1 MKKLFITAL
10 VAFFSISAFSQDNS
24 ELELM
29 QKVFGLEKLQIVAA
43 YVNPGEEH
51 VETFINLYEEY
62 EEKRME
68 LGKVRIELLNTYANE
83 WNGMTNEQAEAW
95 MKKVLD
101 ASAKRDVLIRT
112 YYSKIKKATNAIVAT
127 QFYQVETYILTS
139 IRYAVYENIPFVGEK
154 IEE

>member
-10 VAFFSISAFSQDNS
+10 VAIFSISAFSQDNS

-43 YVNPGEEH
+43 YVNPGEEYT
-51 VETFINLYEEY
+51 VAFIDLYEEY

-68 LGKVRIELLNTYANE
+68 LGKVTFELLNQYANE
-83 WNGMTNEQAEAW
+83 WDGMTNEQAEAW

-101 ASAKRDVLIRT
+101 ISAKRDVLIRT
-112 YYSKIKKATNAIVAT
+112 YYAKIKKATNAIIAT
-127 QFYQVETYILTS
+127 QFYQVEVYILASVRLS
-139 IRYAVYENIPFVGEK
+139 IYENIPFVGEK
-154 IEE
+154 Q